1 MLNEIDLANLEPR
14 ELTPDRAD
22 DFLDYFDGDAF
33 ADNPEGASCYCC
45 YFHSP
50 GRAI

>member
-1 MLNEIDLANLEPR
+1 MLNEIDLANPELR

-33 ADNPEGASCYCC
+33 ADNSEGASC
-45 YFHSP
+45 FGITARS
-50 GRAI
+50 I